1 VLVGKKKGKD
11 EGYSVNLPLRLRYP
25 LSLGLST
32 VACGL
37 FGTEAQRSPVSRI
50 PSPAPREIAQVEEAR
65 CEDGSPRHYLKGQTH
80 IHSSNSYD
88 GQARPERV
96 VQFYESRGYD
106 FIVFTDHNVVTWRP
120 SNSAMMVFGGVEIS
134 QNARACGRPSREKGW
149 CLAHVNALF
158 VDNYRGHI
166 GVSARQPSR
175 NRMELYQRALE
186 ITRDLGGVAQLN
198 HPNFNRTADADVI
211 AGLADQGLPLFEIH
225 NHVVDD
231 RPTPAPSLEA
241 MWDSALSAG
250 HRLYGVASDDAHD
263 FDAPRGQRRRRWNG
277 NFSFVMVKACRERTS
292 VRDAM
297 LAGRFY
303 SSTGVILDE
312 AQARGG
318 ALRVRV
324 NDAGT
329 GDYVIDF
336 IGSGGDSLG
345 RVEGREASYAIDRLP
360 RGGYVRAV
368 VYGPHG
374 IRAWVQPVWRD

>member
-1 VLVGKKKGKD
+1 MNPRLH
-11 EGYSVNLPLRLRYP
+11 LRYP
-25 LSLGLST
+25 LALGLT
-32 VACGL
+32 AVACGFL
-37 FGTEAQRSPVSRI
+37 GTEVPHSPVSR
-50 PSPAPREIAQVEEAR
+50 PPAAPRVMSRVEEAR
-65 CEDGSPRHYLKGQTH
+65 CEDGSSRRYLKGQTH

-96 VQFYESRGYD
+96 VQFYESHGYD

-134 QNARACGRPSREKGW
+134 QNARACGRPAREKGW

-175 NRMELYQRALE
+175 NRMELYQRALN

-263 FDAPRGQRRRRWNG
+263 FDAPRGQRRRWNG
-277 NFSFVMVKACRERTS
+277 NFSFVMVRACRERAS

-297 LAGRFY
+297 LGGRFY
-303 SSTGVILDE
+303 SSTGVVLDE
-312 AQARGG
+312 ADARDG

-329 GDYVIDF
+329 GDYAIEFV
-336 IGSGGDSLG
+336 GSGGVVLG
-345 RVEGREASYAIDRLP
+345 RAEGREASYAIERLP
-360 RGGYVRAV
+360 RGGYVRAIV
-368 VYGPHG
+368 TGPHG